1 MTESLADPYSVVIKR
16 KTLPMGL
23 LRDAAELEKQN
34 NSNGVR
40 GLALIV
46 NEAFGSKSQR
56 KRVMLARWI
65 VIVLTMM
72 IVIKNVAAAA
82 TTKPTM
88 I

>member
-1 MTESLADPYSVVIKR
+1 MVDPSDLDRFREEMTESLADPYSVVIKR

-46 NEAFGSKSQR
+46 NEPFEEALGSKSQR
-56 KRVMLARWI
+56 RSGSC
-65 VIVLTMM
+65 
-72 IVIKNVAAAA
+72 
-82 TTKPTM
+82 
-88 I
+88 